1 MTPAEVAVPDYWDA
15 QPKDAN
21 GKEKIAHLV
30 QLAANKDE
38 YKEVERHFHLTQP
51 GTIVTIERVQNPGLY
66 RIYAVKKKEMDEQKR
81 ANEKWLF
88 HDKAAKNVADIN
100 IKGLNRSFS
109 GTNGEYNFFF
119 VFLVFF
125 FFFLVLTNI
134 LSCFV
139 SPLSNCFLV
148 LVLLTL
154 ELLLFFSFFFVM
166 VSIQQNANSSCSFAP
181 KTLSYLL

>member
-1 MTPAEVAVPDYWDA
+1 M
-15 QPKDAN
+15 KDAN
-21 GKEKIAHLV
+21 GKEKTVHLV
-30 QLAANKDE
+30 QLAATKDE
-38 YKEVERHFHLTQP
+38 YKKVETHFHLTQT

-66 RIYAVKKKEMDEQKR
+66 GIYAVKKKEMDEQKG

-88 HDKAAKNVADIN
+88 HGTAAKNVAGISN
-100 IKGLNRSFS
+100 KGLNRSFA
-109 GTNGEYNFFF
+109 GTNGEYNFFVVV

-125 FFFLVLTNI
+125 FFFLVRTNI

-148 LVLLTL
+148 LVLVTL

-181 KTLSYLL
+181 TLSYLL